1 MSLLDKNTNIRLSVK
16 DFGSVAVIIGTV
28 LTVYF
33 SLKADI
39 AEAKELPP
47 PVITKQQFQ
56 NSIENTKNDI
66 NIVKEDVRE
75 IKDMLKKLED
85 RIYEI
90 K

>member
-1 MSLLDKNTNIRLSVK
+1 MSLLDKDTNVRLSIK

-28 LTVYF
+28 MTVYF
-33 SLKADI
+33 SLRADI

-47 PVITKQQFQ
+47 PVITKEQFQ
-56 NSIENTKNDI
+56 NSIENTKDDI
-66 NIVKEDVRE
+66 NIVKEDVKE

>member
-1 MSLLDKNTNIRLSVK
+1 MSSLDKDTNVRLSIK

-28 LTVYF
+28 MTVYF
-33 SLKADI
+33 SLRADI

-47 PVITKQQFQ
+47 PVITEEQFQ
-56 NSIENTKNDI
+56 NSIENTKNNI
-66 NIVKEDVRE
+66 TIVKEDVRE

>member
-1 MSLLDKNTNIRLSVK
+1 MSSLDKDTNVRLSIK

-28 LTVYF
+28 MTVYF
-33 SLKADI
+33 SLRADI

-47 PVITKQQFQ
+47 PVITEEQFQ
-56 NSIENTKNDI
+56 NSIENTKNNI

>member
-1 MSLLDKNTNIRLSVK
+1 MSLLDKNTNIRLSVR

-47 PVITKQQFQ
+47 PVITEEQFQ